1 MRKFDLKFKR
11 KVVRAYLSG
20 KGGYKLLAAKF
31 GIADSMVRKWVGVYQ
46 HQGNAGLVRQRG
58 RYTCEFKLEVLHRLA
73 VENLSCRELAA
84 MYNIGNPHSITM
96 WQQQH
101 ERGELRSPRR
111 IPPLDNLVPTKEKT
125 SPRSPEPERSEQADC
140 LLRENQRLRAEV
152 AYLKKVSALVLA
164 KKLAQQKRR
173 K

>member
-1 MRKFDLKFKR
+1 MRTFDAKFKR

-31 GIADSMVRKWVGVYQ
+31 DIADSMVRKWVGAYQ
-46 HQGNAGLVRQRG
+46 HHGSAGLVRQRG
-58 RYTCEFKLEVLHRLA
+58 GYTCEFKLEVLHRLA
-73 VENLSCRELAA
+73 AENLSCRELAA

-101 ERGELRSPRR
+101 ERGELRSAQR

-125 SPRSPEPERSEQADC
+125 SPRSPEPERSEQAGR
-140 LLRENQRLRAEV
+140 LLRENRQLRAEV
-152 AYLKKVSALVLA
+152 AYLKKSVPWF
-164 KKLAQQKRR
+164 
-173 K
+173 